1 MADETPRY
9 DILMVPPQRKMRV
22 GTGAAD
28 ALIRYLATTRVA
40 VPTDEAVAHEWAEV
54 YSEAGPSAHDA
65 FVRKGEF
72 QSDDAIFQECIVRF
86 GSQATAPGYG
96 ANTDGVFFYL
106 EFRGCTFDRTSGR
119 FLVKIKDILRFQPDV
134 FVRPHEGPR
143 AHATVPEDEKP
154 KDMRLKRRTLG
165 GPAGTHV
172 EEF

>member
-1 MADETPRY
+1 MAHETPRY
-9 DILMVPPQRKMRV
+9 DILMVPPQRRMKV

-40 VPTDEAVAHEWAEV
+40 VPNDEAIAHTWTEV

-65 FVRKGEF
+65 FVMKGEF
-72 QSDDAIFQECIVRF
+72 QSDEAIFHECIVRF
-86 GSQATAPGYG
+86 GTQATAPGYG
-96 ANTDGVFFYL
+96 ARTEGIFFFL
-106 EFRGCTFDRTSGR
+106 EFRGCTFERTSGR

-134 FVRPHEGPR
+134 FVRPHEGLR
-143 AHATVPEDEKP
+143 EHATVPEDEKP
-154 KDMRLKRRTLG
+154 KDLRLKRRTLG